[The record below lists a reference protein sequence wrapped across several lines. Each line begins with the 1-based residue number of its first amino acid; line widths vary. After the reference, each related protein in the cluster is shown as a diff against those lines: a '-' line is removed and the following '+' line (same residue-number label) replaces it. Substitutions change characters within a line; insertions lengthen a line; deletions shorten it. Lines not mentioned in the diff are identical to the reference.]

1 MVEAIKQGSHKG
13 GKATLTRFTS
23 DPQIKSKNEA
33 CLRGG
38 GDQNSST
45 GNHRQANVFC
55 GKLAPQLVISIT

>member
-33 CLRGG
+33 CLRGEG
-38 GDQNSST
+38 RSEFLNW
-45 GNHRQANVFC
+45 
-55 GKLAPQLVISIT
+55 